1 MLKIHTLNDQICP
14 HFNDA
19 AHGVEIPP
27 GARVLFS
34 NGQVGARPDGSVPD
48 DTGEQMEV
56 IFERL
61 KAVLDASHMGFGDVV
76 KFTVYATDMGIFDDY
91 QRIAERELAGH
102 KPAAVLLIVESFP
115 RPGVQVE
122 VEVIAARVD

>member
-1 MLKIHTLNDQICP
+1 MLKVHTLNDQICP

-27 GARVLFS
+27 GARLLFT
-34 NGQVGARPDGSVPD
+34 NGQVGARPDGSVPESPS
-48 DTGEQMEV
+48 EQLEV

-61 KAVLDASHMGFGDVV
+61 KAVLTASDMGFADVV
-76 KFTVYATDMGIFDDY
+76 RFTVYATDMDYFDDF
-91 QRIAERELAGH
+91 QRVSARELAGH
-102 KPAAVLLIVESFP
+102 KPAAILLLVDSFP

-122 VEVIAARVD
+122 VEAIAAKAD